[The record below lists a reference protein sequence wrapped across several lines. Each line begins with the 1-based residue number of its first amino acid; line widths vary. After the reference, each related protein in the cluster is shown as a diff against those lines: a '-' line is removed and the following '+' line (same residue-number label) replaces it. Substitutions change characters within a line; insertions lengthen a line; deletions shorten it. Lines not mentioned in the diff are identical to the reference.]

1 MLSFLRLIL
10 RPTINTAACWL
21 CLTITIMDNAQSIR
35 IFDNPGTLN
44 RLIHKLF
51 VRTWGKNFVVLL
63 CKGIILEGREEEEKG
78 GGGCVVE
85 EEEENKEKELKEGK
99 NEEEE
104 GDEEDEEEGGIDQSL
119 HPNHHNHQSTNDK
132 YFFYPTTETSRC
144 KISHFLQ
151 MVADKMA
158 LYFNIT
164 PVDFFNNYLQL
175 HKLME
180 IFNDKTSSD
189 NGCNTKEEDEEIYE
203 KFLIPTKNY
212 HDYSHNLNLLIKQ
225 IEKEIVIH
233 CQNVNNH
240 GNEFSTE
247 ETIAR
252 MKSFKDFLIDVLN
265 NVKHLI
271 PIEPLAEAINTSFD
285 NNLPEYWHRVLL
297 K

>member
-1 MLSFLRLIL
+1 MNKEIYNRLRDS
-10 RPTINTAACWL
+10 TINTAACWL
-21 CLTITIMDNAQSIR
+21 CLTITIMDNAQPIR
-35 IFDNPGTLN
+35 VFDDPVTLN
-44 RLIHKLF
+44 RLLHKEF

-63 CKGIILEGREEEEKG
+63 CKRIIFEGREEEKE
-78 GGGCVVE
+78 GGGCVV

-104 GDEEDEEEGGIDQSL
+104 DEEEEEGGGGGIDQSL
-119 HPNHHNHQSTNDK
+119 HPNHQSTDDK
-132 YFFYPTTETSRC
+132 YFFYPTTEASRC

-158 LYFNIT
+158 VYFNIR
-164 PVDFFNNYLQL
+164 PVDFFYNYLQL

-180 IFNDKTSSD
+180 IFNGKTSSD
-189 NGCNTKEEDEEIYE
+189 NGCNTKEEDEEFYE
-203 KFLIPTKNY
+203 KFLIPTKNN

-225 IEKEIVIH
+225 IQKEIDIH
-233 CQNVNNH
+233 H
-240 GNEFSTE
+240 GNEFSEE

-252 MKSFKDFLIDVLN
+252 LKSFKDFLIDVLN

-271 PIEPLAEAINTSFD
+271 PIEPLVEAINTSFD
-285 NNLPEYWHRVLL
+285 NHLPEYWYGVFL